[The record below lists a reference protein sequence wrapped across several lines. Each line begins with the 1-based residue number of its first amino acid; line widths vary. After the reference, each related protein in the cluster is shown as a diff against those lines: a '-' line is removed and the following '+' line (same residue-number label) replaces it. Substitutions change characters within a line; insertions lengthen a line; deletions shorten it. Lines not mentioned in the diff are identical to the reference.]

1 MKIILAPDSF
11 KDSLSAQQVCAAMVE
26 GVCRAYPTAEIVQIP
41 MADGGE
47 GTVAALVAATNGQMH
62 TVDVEGPLGE
72 TVQGFYG
79 TLGLESDALTAVVE
93 MAAAAGLPLVPPEK
107 RNPSKTSTYGV
118 GQLINAALDEGVRK
132 FIVSIG
138 GSSTNDCGCGMMQA
152 LGVRFLDADG
162 CEIQERM
169 NGGNLG
175 RVADIDIQ
183 ALLPAAKESSFIVA
197 CDVENVLLGPTGAV
211 AVYAGQKGAD
221 DAMKAELE
229 ENMCHII
236 DLIEKATGRIV
247 RDKPGAGA
255 AGGMG
260 AGMMAFLDADME
272 RGVELVIRHSGF
284 AGKLKGADL
293 VLTGEGKLDRTSGY
307 GKLIAGLAKETS
319 SQGVPLIVLAG
330 GIGEGAEV
338 VLREGV
344 TAYFSICSGPMSL
357 EKAQENA
364 AQLVTNAAEQIMRL
378 YLAH

>member
-1 MKIILAPDSF
+1 M
-11 KDSLSAQQVCAAMVE
+11 
-26 GVCRAYPTAEIVQIP
+26 
-41 MADGGE
+41 
-47 GTVAALVAATNGQMH
+47 
-62 TVDVEGPLGE
+62 
-72 TVQGFYG
+72 
-79 TLGLESDALTAVVE
+79 
-93 MAAAAGLPLVPPEK
+93 
-107 RNPSKTSTYGV
+107 
-118 GQLINAALDEGVRK
+118 
-132 FIVSIG
+132 
-138 GSSTNDCGCGMMQA
+138 
-152 LGVRFLDADG
+152 
-162 CEIQERM
+162 
-169 NGGNLG
+169 
-175 RVADIDIQ
+175 
-183 ALLPAAKESSFIVA
+183 
-197 CDVENVLLGPTGAV
+197 
-211 AVYAGQKGAD
+211 
-221 DAMKAELE
+221 
-229 ENMCHII
+229 
-236 DLIEKATGRIV
+236 